1 MGTITFE
8 GSTFISKDGETVL
21 DCLLREGIHVTNSC
35 RNGICHSCL
44 LKTTTPLD
52 GKSQKGLSPSKRESG
67 YFLSCQQNVDTELEI
82 FRPDTT
88 TLLVDGKIISQ
99 ERISDSVVIIKVK
112 TKEDYPF
119 KAGQFTN
126 IIREDGVCRSYS
138 IASQSGSDEL
148 EFHIRKVPNG
158 LLSTWL
164 YDKDLIDTS
173 IKLSEPLGE
182 CCLSSEMDGKDLL
195 LIGVGTGL
203 APLYGVLKDAMLS
216 QKMGKINLMHGSLV
230 KEGLYLVEDLKSL
243 EKAHDF
249 FNYHPLFL
257 KGDEKEGFIKGDLV
271 EYIKKFEFDKTNT
284 IVMVCG
290 DPLLVKSLKQ
300 TVFLAGVPSK
310 NIFSDPFVSPSANA
324 K

>member
-8 GSTFISKDGETVL
+8 GSKFNSRDGETVL
-21 DCLLREGIHVTNSC
+21 DCLLREGIHVTSSC

-44 LKTTTPLD
+44 LKTTTQLD
-52 GKSQKGLSPSKRESG
+52 GKSQKGLSSSKRESG

-82 FRPDTT
+82 FRPDTA
-88 TLLVDGKIISQ
+88 TLLVEGKIISQ
-99 ERISDSVVIIKVK
+99 ERISDTVVIVKIKTGEV
-112 TKEDYPF
+112 YPF

-138 IASQSGSDEL
+138 IASQSGSEEL

-158 LLSTWL
+158 FFSTWL
-164 YDKDLIDTS
+164 YDEDLTETS

-203 APLYGVLKDAMLS
+203 APLYGVLKDALLF
-216 QKMGKINLMHGSLV
+216 QKVGKINLMHGSLI
-230 KEGLYLVEDLKSL
+230 KEWFYLVEDLKTL
-243 EKAHDF
+243 EKDYDI

-271 EYIKKFEFDKTNT
+271 EYIKKFDFDKANT

-310 NIFSDPFVSPSANA
+310 NIFSDAFVSPSANG